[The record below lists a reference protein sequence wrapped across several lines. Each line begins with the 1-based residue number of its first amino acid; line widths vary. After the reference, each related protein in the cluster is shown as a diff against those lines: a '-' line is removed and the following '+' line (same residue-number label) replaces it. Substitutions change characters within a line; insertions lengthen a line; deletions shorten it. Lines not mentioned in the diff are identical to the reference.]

1 MILAAYARRRYDA
14 TMWPRALFPN
24 SRFLQMV
31 VISPEVV
38 GTNERA
44 IERHET
50 ESY

>member
-1 MILAAYARRRYDA
+1 MLDDVTMRRSGLEQY
-14 TMWPRALFPN
+14 FPI

-38 GTNERA
+38 GMNERA
-44 IERHET
+44 IERHEN